1 MFENYPS
8 RQDAI
13 EQAKDHAT
21 PLNKLINPSD
31 VNPKA
36 DSWDIFRSE
45 DEAIRSECTQ
55 CAEVIA
61 TEHDEMRNLI
71 QDTAFRLWI
80 DGFRRV
86 SRDVL
91 GDAPDTELIHV
102 YNIWPNDM
110 DKWEMYE
117 IAHKVYENPNFR
129 IPNDCYD
136 EAREAVI
143 TGLVEGTKPDL

>member
-1 MFENYPS
+1 MFGDYPTKT
-8 RQDAI
+8 DAI

-21 PLNKLINPSD
+21 PLNNLINPSD
-31 VNPKA
+31 VQEQV
-36 DSWDIFRSE
+36 DSWDLFRPD
-45 DEAIRSECTQ
+45 DESIRRECAQ

-91 GDAPDTELIHV
+91 GDAPDIELIHV

-117 IAHKVYENPNFR
+117 IAHKVYEDPKFT
-129 IPNDCYD
+129 IPNDCYQ
-136 EAREAVI
+136 EAREEVI
-143 TGLVEGTKPDL
+143 AGLMEGTKPDL